1 MIKKRILVVDDEA
14 GFTKLLKFNLER
26 TGNYEVR
33 EENNA
38 VRAAQAARMFLPDLI
53 LLDIVM
59 PGMDGGDVVAELRQ
73 NQQTARVPVVMLTA
87 LVARNEISRHS
98 VAESGELIML
108 GKPVDMATLV
118 HCIEEQIH
126 MHGKNRPLEESEV
139 DAGADSDSEE
149 AADPGDEEGS
159 GGEEDARE

>member
-33 EENNA
+33 EENVA
-38 VRAAQAARMFLPDLI
+38 TRAAQAARIFLPDLI

-59 PGMDGGDVVAELRQ
+59 PGRDGGDVVAELRRHS
-73 NQQTARVPVVMLTA
+73 QTTHIPVIMLTA

-98 VAESGELIML
+98 VAESGELLML
-108 GKPVDMATLV
+108 GKPVDMATLI
-118 HCIEEQIH
+118 HCIEEQLYL
-126 MHGKNRPLEESEV
+126 HGKGTAQAS
-139 DAGADSDSEE
+139 GDSAET
-149 AADPGDEEGS
+149 A
-159 GGEEDARE
+159 GGEPTS

>member
-38 VRAAQAARMFLPDLI
+38 LRAAQAARIFLPDLI

-59 PGMDGGDVVAELRQ
+59 PGMDGGDVVAELRRHT
-73 NQQTARVPVVMLTA
+73 QTARIPVVMLTA

-98 VAESGELIML
+98 VAEAGELIML

-118 HCIEEQIH
+118 HCIEEQLYL
-126 MHGKNRPLEESEV
+126 HGRNKSVEESPPPPPP
-139 DAGADSDSEE
+139 E
-149 AADPGDEEGS
+149 AHAT
-159 GGEEDARE
+159 